1 MGILPISAVERL
13 IRSVGAPRVSRE
25 AATELAKILEQKGAM
40 ISAKAVKLSHHAG
53 RKTVTAD
60 DIKLSNE

>member
-1 MGILPISAVERL
+1 MSTLPVSAVERL
-13 IRSVGAPRVSRE
+13 IRSVGAPRVSKE
-25 AATELAKILEQKGAM
+25 AAVALASILEQKGAV
-40 ISAKAVKLSHHAG
+40 ISAKAIKLSRHAG